1 MSFWAGITGL
11 LGGKTRLFLLDV
23 DSDKL
28 ITQKCRFNPFHVRP
42 HYKKQVTSMLKF
54 LMENNHDE
62 EFTIPEMAVWKLT
75 FYASLLEQA
84 RDFEQFEQ
92 AILGLKNIYKENE
105 LSLRDEIRFG
115 EALKYLT

>member
-1 MSFWAGITGL
+1 MGLWGKLTGL

-28 ITQKCRFNPFHVRP
+28 IAQRCRFNPFHVHT

-54 LMENNHDE
+54 LMENNHKE
-62 EFTIPEMAVWKLT
+62 EFTVAEMAVWKLT

-84 RDFEQFEQ
+84 GETEQFKQ
-92 AILGLKNIYKENE
+92 ATLGLKNIYQENE
-105 LSLRDEIRFG
+105 LSLRDEIRFS
-115 EALKYLT
+115 EAVKYLG